1 MFDRVAEKNP
11 AHETGRFGPTA
22 RLVPELK
29 VSNFARSLAFYVEL
43 AGFEIL
49 YRRPEAEF
57 AYLTL
62 DGAELMIERD
72 DGMWRTGALEHPYGR
87 GINFQIEVDDIDLLH
102 RRFLARG
109 YPVMVPMEERWYRR
123 DDLYLGQKQF
133 LVQDPDGYLLRFGQD
148 LGARSQPG

>member
-1 MFDRVAEKNP
+1 MRSPFL
-11 AHETGRFGPTA
+11 PTA

-29 VSNFARSLAFYVEL
+29 VSDFRRSLAFYVEL

-49 YRRPEAEF
+49 YQRPESHF
-57 AYLTL
+57 AYLSL

-72 DGMWRTGALEHPYGR
+72 DGIWRTGLLEHPYGR
-87 GINFQIEVDDIDLLH
+87 GINLQIEVPDVETLH

-109 YPVMVPMEERWYRR
+109 YPIMVPMEERWYRR
-123 DDLYLGQKQF
+123 DSLYLGQKQF

-148 LGARSQPG
+148 LGTRSQPG